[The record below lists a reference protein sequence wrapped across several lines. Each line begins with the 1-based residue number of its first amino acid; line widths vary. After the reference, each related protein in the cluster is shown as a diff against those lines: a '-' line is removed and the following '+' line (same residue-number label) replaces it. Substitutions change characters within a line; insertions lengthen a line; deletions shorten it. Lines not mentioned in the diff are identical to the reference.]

1 MLTKKIALIDLFHYH
16 IPMSSLHFDTIQPLP
31 PGTECL
37 PRKQAIQLAIEAGGW
52 MVSPDTATITKDFRL
67 ESFQAAM
74 NFINIIGSLA
84 MAQKYYPAIAL
95 EDSKITIALSSPEV
109 KGLSKNDFV
118 MAAKITH
125 LL

>member
-1 MLTKKIALIDLFHYH
+1 
-16 IPMSSLHFDTIQPLP
+16 MSSLHYDTIQPLQ
-31 PGTECL
+31 PGTEGL

-52 MVSPDTATITKDFRL
+52 MVSPDTTLITKDFKL
-67 ESFQAAM
+67 ENFSAAL

-84 MAQKYYPAIAL
+84 IAQKYYPAIGLDGA
-95 EDSKITIALSSPEV
+95 KVTIALSSPEI